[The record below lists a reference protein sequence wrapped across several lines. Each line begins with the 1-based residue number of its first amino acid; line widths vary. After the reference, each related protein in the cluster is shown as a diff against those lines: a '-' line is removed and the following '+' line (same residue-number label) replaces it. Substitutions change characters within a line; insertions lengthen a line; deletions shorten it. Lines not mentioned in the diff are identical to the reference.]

1 MSPLADWAGDIQR
14 PEGGGPQSPSRAQ
27 PRRRL
32 HSSVHTDVRDMK
44 LSWLRRSKIIVEV
57 LDDEI
62 LVTMPGTSFSVVYEK
77 TTNNRLIA
85 SSFSGRKVQN
95 ERSMV
100 SFPHFLSL
108 AWTAANEKAKEIGWI
123 VSGRAK

>member
-1 MSPLADWAGDIQR
+1 
-14 PEGGGPQSPSRAQ
+14 
-27 PRRRL
+27 
-32 HSSVHTDVRDMK
+32 MK
-44 LSWLRRSKIIVEV
+44 LSWIRRLKIIVEV

-62 LVTMPGTSFSVVYEK
+62 LVTMPGTHYSVAYEK
-77 TTNNRLIA
+77 TKNNRLIA
-85 SSFSGRKVQN
+85 SSFSGRKVHG

-123 VSGRAK
+123 VAKRAK